1 MQIVKKS
8 KKILIELKYSPHNL
22 ILSISSSNEDK
33 YKLKIDEKIDLS
45 EFIERHDVSKTH
57 YQLIKAIFIEKNEE
71 EGKKYVS
78 ITKKQTGIWIY
89 YNGKN
94 IQDSSFK
101 DLLIPNPH

>member
-1 MQIVKKS
+1 MKMKIVQNVVNS

-57 YQLIKAIFIEKNEE
+57 YQLLRLYLLKKMKRKVKNM
-71 EGKKYVS
+71 
-78 ITKKQTGIWIY
+78 
-89 YNGKN
+89 
-94 IQDSSFK
+94 F
-101 DLLIPNPH
+101 L